1 VAQAGMR
8 RDIDVIEQRARFRR
22 IEHRRL
28 PGRHNVPGPAYRA
41 GRMTGTTWPVT
52 SQSNR

>member
-1 VAQAGMR
+1 MR
-8 RDIDVIEQRARFRR
+8 RDIDVIEQRASAGSSTG
-22 IEHRRL
+22 RL